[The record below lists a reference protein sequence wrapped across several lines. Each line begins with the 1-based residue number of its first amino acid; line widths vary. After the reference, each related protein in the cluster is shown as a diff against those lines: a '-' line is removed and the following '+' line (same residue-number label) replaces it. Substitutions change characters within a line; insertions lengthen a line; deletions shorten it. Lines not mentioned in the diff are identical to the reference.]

1 MLFCTCWAQL
11 FRLFAELRGKNKVK
25 VPCLLVPLINEASF
39 FPPGSSVGFQLKG
52 TDRAR
57 SDVAEKVVFT
67 VSFLSLFPF
76 FQKSLTPGLSSCFCL
91 FQLLHLI
98 TVKMSLKLILCFF
111 FNATGCSFCTSSEGC
126 RYYNN
131 RRGAPAVFYVTA
143 LILHKRRPT
152 SVSRTRPQ
160 ALKLVAFRHFPPT
173 F

>member
-1 MLFCTCWAQL
+1 M
-11 FRLFAELRGKNKVK
+11 FAKLRGKNKVK

-67 VSFLSLFPF
+67 VSFLSNCIHSSVFPPF
-76 FQKSLTPGLSSCFCL
+76 SRNLSLLEF
-91 FQLLHLI
+91 LHLI
-98 TVKMSLKLILCFF
+98 TVNLSFKLTFVF
-111 FNATGCSFCTSSEGC
+111 FNATGCSFYTSSEGC

-131 RRGAPAVFYVTA
+131 RKGAPAVFYVTA

-160 ALKLVAFRHFPPT
+160 ALTLAAFRHFLPT